1 MRPSKAADPA
11 LVSAF
16 AEILARIAGPL
27 AGTDPE
33 RLPVRMYLAGGAAVH
48 FYAGGRVSE
57 DVDAAFSVR
66 MLLPVDLDVG
76 YLDAQGKP
84 RLLYFDRQYNDTFAL
99 MHEDARDDSVPL
111 TILGVDQRVLDVR
124 VLSPVDLA
132 VSKIGR
138 FDDHDRDDV
147 AALARAGLI
156 TATAVRRRA
165 NEALDYYVGSK
176 DRVRTS
182 IDLACRLI
190 EENVPRGRTSGG
202 RSNRPR
208 RNT

>member
-11 LVSAF
+11 LVSTF

-27 AGTDPE
+27 TGTDPE
-33 RLPVRMYLAGGAAVH
+33 RLPVHMYLAGGAAVH

-57 DVDAAFSVR
+57 DVDAAFSAR
-66 MLLPVDLDVG
+66 MLLPEDLDVG
-76 YLDAQGKP
+76 YVDAQGKS

-99 MHEDARDDSVPL
+99 MHEDARKDSVPL
-111 TILGVDQRVLDVR
+111 TILGVDPRVLDVR

-138 FDDHDRDDV
+138 FDDHDREDI

-156 TATAVRRRA
+156 KAKAVVRRA

-190 EENVPRGRTSGG
+190 EENAPRDRGSGRRNNRARGRT
-202 RSNRPR
+202 
-208 RNT
+208 